1 MQKDAEAL
9 SREDMD
15 KSWRMLSPVR
25 GSGIEQMSLDQ
36 ALLEAASAPGFVPTL
51 RFHIWKPPAL
61 SIGRF
66 QDISE
71 VDLDACVR
79 EGIDV
84 ARRPTGGKGIL
95 HLDDFTYGVVLPP
108 SFPLPGGIVESYAT
122 LCGGIL
128 AALRRLG
135 IEASIKRKAGDR
147 YAHAKGACFAAVTE
161 ADLECGGRKI
171 CGSAQVRHR
180 GAVLQHGS
188 ILMRDHS
195 KLLFKLLRFES
206 PEQRRKALASYR
218 ERCVSLDEL
227 ECPHGWEA
235 IAAAFKD
242 GFEECFGVVL
252 KPGELAEWEEERW
265 RSLLPHY
272 GSQRWLFNADREY
285 WAG

>member
-1 MQKDAEAL
+1 MQKDADTL
-9 SREDMD
+9 PREDTRE
-15 KSWRMLSPVR
+15 SWRMLPPLR

-51 RFHIWKPPAL
+51 RFHVWTPPAL

-71 VDLDACVR
+71 VDLDTCVR

-84 ARRPTGGKGIL
+84 TRRPTGGKGIL

-108 SFPLPGGIVESYAT
+108 SFPLPGGIVESYAM

-128 AALRRLG
+128 AALRILG
-135 IEASIKRKAGDR
+135 IEAGIKRKAGDR
-147 YAHAKGACFAAVTE
+147 YARAGGACFAAVTE
-161 ADLECGGRKI
+161 ADLECEGRKI
-171 CGSAQVRHR
+171 CGSAQIRHR

-188 ILMRDHS
+188 ILMRDHCG
-195 KLLFKLLRFES
+195 LLFKLLHFES
-206 PEQRRKALASYR
+206 SEQRRKALASYR
-218 ERCVSLDEL
+218 RRCVSLDEL
-227 ECPHGWEA
+227 ECLHGWEA
-235 IAAAFKD
+235 VAAAFKH
-242 GFEECFGVVL
+242 GFEERFGAVL
-252 KPGELAEWEEERW
+252 KPGELTEWEEERW

-272 GSQRWLFNADREY
+272 GSQRWLVNAGREC